1 MHIVTYLEM
10 VTSSFLTLCPPCL
23 DPGTI
28 IYVLL
33 SSLGQGRWQF
43 ASVFRQQLTLQ
54 RAGEQLGIEVLW

>member
-1 MHIVTYLEM
+1 MYVAAYLEM
-10 VTSSFLTLCPPCL
+10 VTSSFLALPPPCL
-23 DPGTI
+23 DPGGI

-54 RAGEQLGIEVLW
+54 RAGKQLGIKVLW